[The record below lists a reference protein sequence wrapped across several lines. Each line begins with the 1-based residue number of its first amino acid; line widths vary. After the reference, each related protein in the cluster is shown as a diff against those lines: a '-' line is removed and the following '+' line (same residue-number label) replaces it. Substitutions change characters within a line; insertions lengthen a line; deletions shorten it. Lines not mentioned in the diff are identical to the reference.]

1 LQGGWREV
9 ATPFEEHSMVR
20 LTDRRRGKKRS
31 RQLWRHLRTAMR
43 LMWRRPLV
51 SVTVVPV
58 LADGRVIL
66 VRRVADDR
74 WTLPGGILDWGEDV
88 LAAARRELE
97 EESGL
102 EIDAVERLLGV
113 YSSPERDRRTHAVS
127 ITIVARASGR
137 PDIGDP
143 LEVSEIEAFPPDE
156 LPFGHFAHDIER
168 QLRDYLDGRT
178 VVA

>member
-1 LQGGWREV
+1 
-9 ATPFEEHSMVR
+9 MVR
-20 LTDRRRGKKRS
+20 LRDRRRKKKGT

-51 SVTVVPV
+51 SVSVVPV
-58 LADGRVIL
+58 LADGRVLL

-74 WTLPGGILDWGEDV
+74 WTLPGGIVEWGEDV
-88 LAAARRELE
+88 LTTARRELE
-97 EESGL
+97 EEAGVEL
-102 EIDAVERLLGV
+102 DAVERLLGV

-127 ITIVARASGR
+127 VTIVARVSGQ
-137 PDIGDP
+137 PEIGDA
-143 LEVSEIEAFPPDE
+143 LEVSEIHAFTPEE

-168 QLRDYLDGRT
+168 QLRDFLAGLT